1 MPLLND
7 NELDRLSRE
16 AADQYDVEVGT
27 SGWEAVQ
34 QRLDE
39 ELPRKRRRGFFFW
52 WLLAGMLLLGGGW
65 FIINKQTT
73 SDNSE
78 PIAKTTLPANRQAH
92 QSTQKDTAAGMRQ
105 QLIAEDE
112 HTSNSSEVKKDD
124 NKKSA
129 AGSGPENVAQKQ
141 MVNDRFKS
149 NNDQSANNE
158 ERITGRR
165 ITEKQ
170 VADKMH
176 LSNKRSNLISGRS
189 KSSENNL
196 LQIPTTVI
204 LDKSADVSAKEA
216 EQQAGNQSKQTL
228 TQPQS
233 AQQEIS
239 ESDTSLQNI
248 LPNQQLQATDSN
260 AIPHPTPEQ
269 PATRTTAN
277 KKPLNTTPSG
287 RKKSFSVTLFVG
299 PDISNVKFSS
309 MGKFGLMAGVQANYY
324 FAERWSIST
333 GISFTKKYYKARP
346 KDFTPKGAMVYYN
359 IEAIEG
365 NCAMWDIPI
374 NLRYDFSVKP
384 NSRAFVSAGIS
395 SYLMTSENYD
405 YYYLYNG
412 YRASKNWNTD
422 SNSNYLFSV
431 LNLSAGKEWQIGK
444 KLFFQAEPYLKIPVK
459 GIGNGDIQLNSYGI
473 IFGLKYQF
481 GKK

>member
-16 AADQYDVEVGT
+16 AADQYDVEAGT

-39 ELPRKRRRGFFFW
+39 EMPRKRRRGLLLW

-65 FIINKQTT
+65 YIINKRTT
-73 SDNSE
+73 ADNE
-78 PIAKTTLPANRQAH
+78 KPIATTTLSANDQRTL
-92 QSTQKDTAAGMRQ
+92 STQQDTASGVRQ
-105 QLIAEDE
+105 QLIVPDE
-112 HTSNSSEVKKDD
+112 QTSHSSGVKKEE
-124 NKKSA
+124 NKKA
-129 AGSGPENVAQKQ
+129 AADSGPENAAQKQ
-141 MVNDRFKS
+141 IVNDRFKW
-149 NNDQSANNE
+149 NHDLSANNTE
-158 ERITGRR
+158 NIIGRR
-165 ITEKQ
+165 NTRKQ
-170 VADKMH
+170 SADKMD
-176 LSNKRSNLISGRS
+176 LSAKSSNLLRIAPTLIPEKTSGETS
-189 KSSENNL
+189 NEL
-196 LQIPTTVI
+196 LKQSDT
-204 LDKSADVSAKEA
+204 E
-216 EQQAGNQSKQTL
+216 SKQL
-228 TQPQS
+228 RTQSQS
-233 AQQEIS
+233 AQQQIS
-239 ESDTSLQNI
+239 EAATSSQNI
-248 LPNQQLQATDSN
+248 SPNQQSQATDSN
-260 AIPHPTPEQ
+260 ATLRPTPEQ
-269 PATRTTAN
+269 PTIQTTAN

-287 RKKSFSVTLFVG
+287 RKGSFSVTLFAG
-299 PDISNVKFSS
+299 PDVSNVKFSS

-346 KDFTPKGAMVYYN
+346 KDFTPKGNMIYYD

-365 NCAMWDIPI
+365 NCAMWDIPL
-374 NLRYDFSVKP
+374 NLRYDFTVKP
-384 NSRAFVSAGIS
+384 NRRAFVSAGIS

-412 YRASKNWNTD
+412 YRSSKNWKTD

-431 LNLSAGKEWQIGK
+431 INLSAGKEWQIGK
-444 KLFFQAEPYLKIPVK
+444 KLFFQAEPYLKVPVK